1 MEELGIFLLLVILM
15 VVILYYTNRK
25 EGMWGGGG
33 CGCGRGCR
41 CPFCRWNTMRSGL
54 NNMPNYM

>member
-25 EGMWGGGG
+25 EGMWGGG
-33 CGCGRGCR
+33 CGCRRGCN

>member
-15 VVILYYTNRK
+15 VVILYFTNRK
-25 EGMWGGGG
+25 EGMWGGGY
-33 CGCGRGCR
+33 
-41 CPFCRWNTMRSGL
+41 PFCRWNTMRSGL